1 MAADEEATDESV
13 LNENYA
19 ATVPAR
25 VRERV
30 DVRPGDK
37 LRWTAT
43 DSGELRVEVVR
54 QRHGALDDLEPVDL
68 GGVTDDYIDEMGIE
82 LGDPPSP
89 DG

>member
-1 MAADEEATDESV
+1 MATDGNATDETV
-13 LNENYA
+13 VNENYA

-43 DSGELRVEVVR
+43 EDGDLRVEVVR
-54 QRHGALDDLEPVDL
+54 QRHGALDDLDPVHL
-68 GGVTDDYIDEMGIE
+68 GGVTDEEIDAMGLE
-82 LGDPPSP
+82 AGVQRR
-89 DG
+89 GGE

>member
-25 VRERV
+25 VRERI

-43 DSGELRVEVVR
+43 DAGELRVEVVR
-54 QRHGALDDLEPVDL
+54 QRYGALDDLDLVDL
-68 GGVTDDYIDEMGIE
+68 GGVTDDEIDAMGVG
-82 LGDPPSP
+82 LGDAPGSTE
-89 DG
+89 